1 MGSKYREYSTSKHT
15 SNRDYQRVHPV
26 WRGVGFAFIILI
38 PIISY
43 AATEVLLQQ
52 NGIHNWFPLPFDMLA
67 KPGQFFYDLI
77 PDPMLYIKA
86 MFFVAF
92 MLILFAIFTL
102 FSFLISGFF
111 GASVQKDPF
120 YVPPVRR
127 RRRRRF

>member
-1 MGSKYREYSTSKHT
+1 MGSKYREYATTRQT

-26 WRGVGFAFIILI
+26 WRGVGFAFIVLI

-52 NGIHNWFPLPFDMLA
+52 NGIHNWFPLPVDMLA
-67 KPGQFFYDLI
+67 RPGQLLYSLI

-86 MFFVAF
+86 LFFVAF
-92 MLILFAIFTL
+92 LLVLFAVFTF
-102 FSFLISGFF
+102 FSFLVSGIF
-111 GASVQKDPF
+111 GVSAKKDPF
-120 YVPPVRR
+120 YVPPVRK